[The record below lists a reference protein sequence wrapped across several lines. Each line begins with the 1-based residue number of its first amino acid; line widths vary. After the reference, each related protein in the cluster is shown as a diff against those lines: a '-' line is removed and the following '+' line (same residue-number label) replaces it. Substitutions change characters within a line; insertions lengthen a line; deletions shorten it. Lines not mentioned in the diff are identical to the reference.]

1 MKSNRLSSI
10 NVPVLLMKVVAIGV
24 LWAGFAA
31 MQSTVELTSAL
42 GQQAQAQVGF
52 IARVYKT
59 NNAEQKAV
67 VSDYVEQVW
76 KPATV
81 AVDPLRRQ
89 LLAVPLLIATSCVLS
104 CLMLFSFP
112 VYTPRGKR
120 RGQEYQ
126 NAAELLTDAEPS
138 TSNGQSNV

>member
-1 MKSNRLSSI
+1 MKSNRMSSI
-10 NVPVLLMKVVAIGV
+10 NVPVLLLKVVAIGV

-42 GQQAQAQVGF
+42 GQQVRAQVSF
-52 IARVYKT
+52 IARFYKT
-59 NNAEQKAV
+59 NNADQKAV

-81 AVDPLRRQ
+81 TGDPLRRQ
-89 LLAVPLLIATSCVLS
+89 VFAVPALTATSSLLSFWVLFF
-104 CLMLFSFP
+104 LP

-120 RGQEYQ
+120 GGQKYQ
-126 NAAELLTDAEPS
+126 NAADLLTQAEPS
-138 TSNGQSNV
+138 TSNG